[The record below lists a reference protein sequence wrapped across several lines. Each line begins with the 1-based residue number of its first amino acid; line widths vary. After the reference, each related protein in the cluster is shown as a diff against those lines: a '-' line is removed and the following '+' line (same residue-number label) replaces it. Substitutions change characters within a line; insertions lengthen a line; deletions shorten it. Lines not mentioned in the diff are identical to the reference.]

1 MRSVLGVYLWTLLP
15 ACITLA
21 WFAPSSV
28 RSRSDRHVKPVRIR
42 GCVWMPRDGR
52 DVSTNVDRGE
62 RYRCAHTEKPA
73 GMRLRGRESDAAR
86 AARPREGGGGA
97 ARADRPLPQA
107 DANAIDRR
115 RSTASRKSV

>member
-1 MRSVLGVYLWTLLP
+1 MRSVLSVCLWTLLP

-52 DVSTNVDRGE
+52 TSVPTSIEARGTDALIPRNPQECACAGAKAMLRAQRDRGKVE
-62 RYRCAHTEKPA
+62 VVQPGQIVRYRKLTQTPSIV
-73 GMRLRGRESDAAR
+73 G
-86 AARPREGGGGA
+86 
-97 ARADRPLPQA
+97 DR
-107 DANAIDRR
+107 
-115 RSTASRKSV
+115 